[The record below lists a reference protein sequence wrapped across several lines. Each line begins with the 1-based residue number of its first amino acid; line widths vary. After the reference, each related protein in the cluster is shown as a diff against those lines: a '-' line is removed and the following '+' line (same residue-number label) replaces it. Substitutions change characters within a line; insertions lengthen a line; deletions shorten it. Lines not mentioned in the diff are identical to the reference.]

1 MNWLLIAVIC
11 IIAWNVVRGYTRG
24 VLRMIY
30 SLAAW
35 IVMLAASTV
44 AAPYVR
50 DHILSQTGIEPVILN
65 GIEKQI
71 AIQGQKA
78 TGDFD
83 MANILLQQSGAYDTL
98 SVQLTNAIM
107 TGLSFF
113 IVFFLLGIVA
123 YIVRHIIR
131 KIERVPVISTV
142 NRVAGFAVG
151 FIKGMVIVWLLL
163 ALTSLFA
170 ASEIGQ
176 TMTAYINDSVML
188 KYLYENNPT
197 PELKK
202 YAEMYTD
209 RVEEVKNITYSHDVG
224 FMLYCSYGNGY
235 RLTGKPEYKDVMLT
249 GANSLATRFDERVG
263 AIRSWDFNK
272 KVWQF
277 PVIIDNMMNLEFFS
291 WASKASGDDRFRKM
305 AISHADKTMNNH
317 FRDDYSCYHVVS
329 YDTITGVPHK
339 KQTHQGAADESA
351 WARGQAWALYGFTMM
366 YRETGKPEYLD
377 QAKHIAAFIMN
388 NPNMPTDKVPYWD
401 FDAPGIPNVPRDAS
415 AAAIMASALIE
426 LSQLDKSEEAKSY
439 LDFAEQQVRSLTTPE
454 YLAAKGSNCNFALMH
469 STGHFPGNSEVDVP
483 LSYADYYYVEALMR
497 LKKLTEK

>member
-1 MNWLLIAVIC
+1 MNKFLSYGVFAFTVLLSSCDSQPKQEPLADVID
-11 IIAWNVVRGYTRG
+11 RG
-24 VLRMIY
+24 LK
-30 SLAAW
+30 
-35 IVMLAASTV
+35 ASTEQ
-44 AAPYVR
+44 ALLMAK
-50 DHILSQTGIEPVILN
+50 DLESQEGRLP
-65 GIEKQI
+65 K
-71 AIQGQKA
+71 AIGKDGKLE
-78 TGDFD
+78 TSDYSWWC
-83 MANILLQQSGAYDTL
+83 SG
-98 SVQLTNAIM
+98 
-107 TGLSFF
+107 FF
-113 IVFFLLGIVA
+113 PGEL
-123 YIVRHIIR
+123 
-131 KIERVPVISTV
+131 
-142 NRVAGFAVG
+142 
-151 FIKGMVIVWLLL
+151 W
-163 ALTSLFA
+163 
-170 ASEIGQ
+170 
-176 TMTAYINDSVML
+176 
-188 KYLYENNPT
+188 YLYENNPT

-202 YAEMYTD
+202 YAEMFTD

-235 RLTGKPEYKDVMLT
+235 RLTGKPEYKEVMLT

-272 KVWQF
+272 KIWQF

-291 WASKASGDDRFRKM
+291 WASKASGDDRFYKM
-305 AISHADKTMNNH
+305 AVSHADKTMNNH

-366 YRETGKPEYLD
+366 YRETGKPEYLN

-388 NPNMPTDKVPYWD
+388 NPNM
-401 FDAPGIPNVPRDAS
+401 PRDAS

-454 YLAAKGSNCNFALMH
+454 YLAAKGTNCNFALMH